1 MYQEL
6 ISEHVSLLDGGR
18 YVEGSPGRGNSLCK
32 GPVVRH
38 VSVMCWDGSKGLSGW
53 TAGAEAEKVGRVQIM
68 LG

>member
-1 MYQEL
+1 MEKSMWRAVQA
-6 ISEHVSLLDGGR
+6 
-18 YVEGSPGRGNSLCK
+18 EGIVCK